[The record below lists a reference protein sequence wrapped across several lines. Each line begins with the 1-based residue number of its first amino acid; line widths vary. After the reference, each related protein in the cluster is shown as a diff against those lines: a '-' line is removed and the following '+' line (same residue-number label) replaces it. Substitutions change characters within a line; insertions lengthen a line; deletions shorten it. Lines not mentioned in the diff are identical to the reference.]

1 MADEVN
7 CDVTGDLQVTYH
19 SVLTVKVISAGVVL
33 SGCQKAGEGWLG
45 VLGTLAGVHLDSGD
59 SLGIARGS
67 FPSSHHDSVLKFN
80 STRMAEN
87 EGKNTNIYSD

>member
-7 CDVTGDLQVTYH
+7 CDVTGDLQVTYQ
-19 SVLTVKVISAGVVL
+19 SVLTVKVVSAGVVL
-33 SGCQKAGEGWLG
+33 SGCLKTGEGWLG

-59 SLGIARGS
+59 SLAVARGS
-67 FPSSHHDSVLKFN
+67 FPSSHHDLVLKFN

-87 EGKNTNIYSD
+87 EGNNINI